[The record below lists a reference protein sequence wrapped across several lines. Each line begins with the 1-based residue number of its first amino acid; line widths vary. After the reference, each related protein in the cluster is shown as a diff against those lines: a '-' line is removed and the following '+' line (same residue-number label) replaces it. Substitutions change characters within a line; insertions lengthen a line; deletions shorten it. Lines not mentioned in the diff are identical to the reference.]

1 MHHPLKARTI
11 KKKRQG
17 VRRDGPAAPQ
27 WPSFQ
32 GNSQF
37 VGTSPSGRVTVFV
50 DPALGAPAL
59 QNAQDLVNDA
69 DRVATAND
77 TIFGT
82 TGGPVSVIVFA
93 LGGATDGTGGA
104 DHMGCDYTTGAAIEV
119 CASFGNSARVSALF
133 EAELSECSMGGNL
146 CGVSTG
152 EALSRWCAAVVG
164 NNALSDFSTAPQWA
178 QDGMPDYV
186 NQTDPS
192 DQDGD
197 SIGCGMAFLSWLMS
211 QGYSLGNIAQG
222 LVALGA
228 GGTLAQLYA
237 NLTSNPANSA
247 WTTFQAAVQALP
259 NGITTDDPFGGGVQP
274 AQLAH
279 IAPWTAALAG
289 KIFSAILT
297 DVAAGTPAN
306 HIVASVRAAMAT
318 PPHAKAAD

>member
-1 MHHPLKARTI
+1 
-11 KKKRQG
+11 
-17 VRRDGPAAPQ
+17 
-27 WPSFQ
+27 
-32 GNSQF
+32 
-37 VGTSPSGRVTVFV
+37 V
-50 DPALGAPAL
+50 DAALGDPAL

-69 DRVATAND
+69 DRVVAAND

-93 LGGATDGTGGA
+93 LGNATDGTGGA
-104 DHMGCDYTTGAAIEV
+104 DHMGCDYTSGAAIEV

-152 EALSRWCAAVVG
+152 EALSRWCANVIG
-164 NNALSDFSTAPQWA
+164 NNALSDFTTSPQWV

-186 NQTDPS
+186 NQTDPT

-211 QGYSLGNIAQG
+211 QGSSLGNIAQG

-237 NLTSNPANSA
+237 NLTSNPAANA
-247 WTTFQAAVQALP
+247 WPNFQAAVQALP
-259 NGITTDDPFGGGVQP
+259 NGISTDDPFGGGAQP

-279 IAPWTAALAG
+279 IAPWTVSLAG

-297 DVAAGTPAN
+297 DVAAGKPAN

-318 PPHAKAAD
+318 PPSAKAAD